1 MKHIKSYKSFDDS
14 INEGWKDN
22 LMAAL
27 TLASS
32 VAFAG
37 SDVSTYKDDDYQT
50 ELVIDKDK
58 DFYAACFQ
66 ACQEMKSGDLTI
78 DQMGALLEA
87 QLYFQNIR
95 DGKKSPKLSPEG
107 KVAAKVV
114 MKKVITLP
122 EDEIQRLVDLGH
134 SGKVKGDIVGK

>member
-14 INEGWKDN
+14 INEGWKEN

-32 VAFAG
+32 VAFA
-37 SDVSTYKDDDYQT
+37 SPNVSTYKDNDYQT

-66 ACQEMKSGDLTI
+66 ACQEMKSGDLNI
-78 DQMGALLEA
+78 DQMAALLEA
-87 QLYFQNIR
+87 QMYFQNIR
-95 DGKKSPKLSPEG
+95 DGKKAPKLSPEG

-114 MKKVITLP
+114 MKKVISLP
-122 EDEIQRLVDLGH
+122 EDEVHRLIDLGH
-134 SGKVKGDIVGK
+134 SSIVQGHIIGK

>member
-1 MKHIKSYKSFDDS
+1 MKYIKSYKSFDNS
-14 INEGWKDN
+14 INEGWKEN
-22 LMAAL
+22 LLAGL

-32 VAFAG
+32 VAFATP
-37 SDVSTYKDDDYQT
+37 DVSTYKDTDYQT

-78 DQMGALLEA
+78 DQMSALLEA

-95 DGKKSPKLSPEG
+95 DGKKVTKLSPEG
-107 KVAAKVV
+107 KIAAKVV
-114 MKKVITLP
+114 MKKVMTLP
-122 EDEIQRLVDLGH
+122 EDEVVRLIDLGH
-134 SGKVKGDIVGK
+134 SGKVQGDIVGK